1 MTKGSDQYKK
11 PVTYAFID
19 SQNLNLGV
27 QNDIL
32 NNKGKVL
39 YTGRKLDFKKFHDY
53 LHQKYHV
60 DVAYLFIG
68 FVSAHTALYAALQQA
83 GFILIFKEIAS
94 HFDEEGLLVTKGNV
108 DTDITLFAAARL
120 FEEYDRAI
128 FVSGDGDFLSL
139 YDYLEEKG
147 KLHLILAPNRFS
159 YSKLL
164 NKYRHKLKFVSDLR
178 PIFRANKTTRSGD
191 RREP

>member
-1 MTKGSDQYKK
+1 MKEESKHKK

-27 QNDIL
+27 QNDVR
-32 NNKGKVL
+32 NNRGKLL
-39 YTGRKLDFKKFHDY
+39 YVGKKLDFKKFRDY
-53 LHQKYHV
+53 LREKYHV
-60 DVAYLFIG
+60 DTAYLFIG
-68 FVSAHTALYAALQQA
+68 FISTQSALYATLQQA

-94 HFDEEGLLVTKGNV
+94 HFDEEGLLITKGNV

-120 FEEYDRAI
+120 FEEYDQAI

-147 KLHLILAPNRFS
+147 KFYLILAPNRFS

-164 NKYRHKLKFVSDLR
+164 GKYRHKLKFVSDLR
-178 PIFRANKTTRSGD
+178 PIFRTNKTTRSGD
-191 RREP
+191 RR